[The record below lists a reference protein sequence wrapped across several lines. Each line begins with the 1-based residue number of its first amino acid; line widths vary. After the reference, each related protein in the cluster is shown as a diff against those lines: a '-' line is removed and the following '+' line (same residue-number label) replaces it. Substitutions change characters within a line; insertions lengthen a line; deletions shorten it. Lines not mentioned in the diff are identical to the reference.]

1 MPGGPFW
8 LKSMAAVTLAE
19 GGRRD
24 SSRQLWQELAKS
36 EFEWFRNEG
45 QRRLLQLDAMDQI
58 DQLQAAAD
66 AFERQLGRPVADW
79 DDLRRA
85 GYLRGSPQDPTGAP
99 YRIESGRVTL
109 DSASRLY
116 PLPVQPPRRT
126 MTPLVVLVFALAG
139 LMIGS
144 FLNVC
149 IYRLPRR
156 ESIVWPASH
165 CTSCNRP
172 LAWFEN
178 VPVIGWLALRGR
190 CRTCGSRIS
199 AMYPLVEV
207 TTAVVFA
214 GGVLVYG
221 LSPLLFVRL
230 AFACALIVL
239 FVIDLQHRILPN
251 VITLPGIAA
260 GFAASLFLPPGW
272 LSSLIGIL
280 AGGGI
285 LFAIAEAYYRLRGIE
300 GLGMGD
306 VKMLA
311 MIGAVLGWPLM
322 LLTLVFASFAGSV
335 IGVGLMASGRG
346 GMQAALPFG
355 TFLAL
360 GALVAAVA
368 GDPILSWYLS
378 FYR

>member
-1 MPGGPFW
+1 
-8 LKSMAAVTLAE
+8 
-19 GGRRD
+19 
-24 SSRQLWQELAKS
+24 
-36 EFEWFRNEG
+36 
-45 QRRLLQLDAMDQI
+45 
-58 DQLQAAAD
+58 
-66 AFERQLGRPVADW
+66 
-79 DDLRRA
+79 
-85 GYLRGSPQDPTGAP
+85 
-99 YRIESGRVTL
+99 
-109 DSASRLY
+109 
-116 PLPVQPPRRT
+116 
-126 MTPLVVLVFALAG
+126 MTPPVVAALALAG

-199 AMYPLVEV
+199 AIYPLVEL
-207 TTAVVFA
+207 TTGVVFA
-214 GGVLVYG
+214 GGALVYG

-230 AFACALIVL
+230 AFASALIVL

-272 LSSLIGIL
+272 LSSLIGLL

-322 LLTLVFASFAGSV
+322 LLTLILASFAGSLV
-335 IGVGLMASGRG
+335 GVGLMASGRG

-368 GDPILSWYLS
+368 GDPILSWYLA

>member
-1 MPGGPFW
+1 
-8 LKSMAAVTLAE
+8 
-19 GGRRD
+19 
-24 SSRQLWQELAKS
+24 
-36 EFEWFRNEG
+36 
-45 QRRLLQLDAMDQI
+45 
-58 DQLQAAAD
+58 
-66 AFERQLGRPVADW
+66 
-79 DDLRRA
+79 
-85 GYLRGSPQDPTGAP
+85 
-99 YRIESGRVTL
+99 
-109 DSASRLY
+109 
-116 PLPVQPPRRT
+116 
-126 MTPLVVLVFALAG
+126 LVFALAG

-199 AMYPLVEV
+199 AIYPLVEL
-207 TTAVVFA
+207 TTGVVFA
-214 GGVLVYG
+214 GGALVYG

-230 AFACALIVL
+230 AFASALIVL

-272 LSSLIGIL
+272 LSSLIGIV

-322 LLTLVFASFAGSV
+322 LLTLVFASFAGSLV
-335 IGVGLMASGRG
+335 GVGLMASGRG

-368 GDPILSWYLS
+368 GDPILSWYLA
-378 FYR
+378 FFP